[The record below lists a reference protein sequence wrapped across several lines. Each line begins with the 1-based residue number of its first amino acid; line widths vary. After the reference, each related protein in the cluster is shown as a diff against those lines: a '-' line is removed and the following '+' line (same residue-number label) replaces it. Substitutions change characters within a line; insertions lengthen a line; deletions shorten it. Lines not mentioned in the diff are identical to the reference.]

1 MIRDTKRGRCHHG
14 IDPLF
19 VQHVI
24 SSYRSARGDVV
35 DRSGT
40 DPTPPWLGRLTLGGR
55 IACRQVQRRRQ
66 TIGIDAIALGGRF
79 DHRSRLPPWPT
90 ATARRQ
96 GGVGVENRFG
106 PLFEILPGGDRVG
119 AMLTGDFGL
128 RLNGGLRL
136 IKRVVPLRVG
146 LRAIGGTSAAI
157 VAAIG
162 ATGTVAAITARLVA
176 TAFARAILTIGAL
189 LTIGTLGAILSLG
202 TILSLGLAFGPFRP
216 LETILTLATILPLG
230 IALLAAPDRLAL
242 VTIFVVAVEILRGA
256 ALLRLILEPAAL
268 IAQHPEI
275 MIGELEVVFGVHP
288 VALTLRIRREVLVLL
303 V

>member
-1 MIRDTKRGRCHHG
+1 
-14 IDPLF
+14 
-19 VQHVI
+19 
-24 SSYRSARGDVV
+24 
-35 DRSGT
+35 
-40 DPTPPWLGRLTLGGR
+40 
-55 IACRQVQRRRQ
+55 
-66 TIGIDAIALGGRF
+66 
-79 DHRSRLPPWPT
+79 
-90 ATARRQ
+90 
-96 GGVGVENRFG
+96 
-106 PLFEILPGGDRVG
+106 
-119 AMLTGDFGL
+119 MLTGDFGL
-128 RLNGGLRL
+128 RLDGGLRL

-176 TAFARAILTIGAL
+176 TAFARAVLTIGAL
-189 LTIGTLGAILSLG
+189 LTVGALGAILSLG